1 MSGDAVG
8 DLVCG
13 MAAGI
18 SGKLVDYPLDTIKT
32 RMQAPGA
39 AEKYGSAWNC
49 ITTTARG
56 EGVRGFYAG
65 IGAPILGASVE
76 KAFIFTAYSGG
87 KRLYDALFQPTMSGN
102 TSAAD
107 TITRCAFGGSVS
119 GLATGLW
126 NTPVELIKCRVQ
138 VYPGRWRGVVHCA
151 KDTFTTGGVKS
162 LMRGLTPCLG
172 REVYGNAIWFGAY
185 ETILRSLTPPGV
197 TREKTPM
204 WIFPFSGGCAGMA
217 FWFLAFPFDT
227 VKTQMQV
234 NDAAASR
241 SMVEN
246 FRTIVKT
253 GGVKALFRGI
263 DVTLVRAF
271 PGSAAVFASY
281 ELFAAQWRHAM
292 HHPGPALPEEVKL
305 AEETVLGHGLAPTP

>member
-1 MSGDAVG
+1 MSGDAAG
-8 DLVCG
+8 DIICG

-18 SGKLVDYPLDTIKT
+18 SGKVIDYPLDTIKT
-32 RMQAPGA
+32 RMQTPGA
-39 AEKYGSAWNC
+39 VEQYGSAWKC

-65 IGAPILGASVE
+65 IGAPIAGECVA
-76 KAFIFTAYSGG
+76 KAFLFSAYSGG
-87 KRLYDALFQPTMSGN
+87 KRLYDALFRSSMSGN
-102 TSAAD
+102 TSATD
-107 TITRCAFGGSVS
+107 TVARCAFGGAVS
-119 GLATGLW
+119 GFATGLW
-126 NTPVELIKCRVQ
+126 NTPVELVKCRVQ
-138 VYPGRWRGVVHCA
+138 VNPGRWRGVVHCA
-151 KDTFTTGGVKS
+151 KETFTAGGMKT
-162 LMRGLTPCLG
+162 LFRGFTPCLP
-172 REVYGNAIWFGAY
+172 REVCGSAVWFGSY
-185 ETILRSLTPPGV
+185 ETFLRSLKPPGV

-204 WIFPFSGGCAGMA
+204 WIFPFSGGCAGLMSC
-217 FWFLAFPFDT
+217 LAFPFDT

-241 SMVEN
+241 SMAEN

-305 AEETVLGHGLAPTP
+305 AEEVGVSHGLTPGL

>member
-1 MSGDAVG
+1 MSGDATG
-8 DLVCG
+8 DMLCG

-18 SGKLVDYPLDTIKT
+18 SGKLVDYPFDTIKT
-32 RMQAPGA
+32 RMQMPGA
-39 AEKYGSAWNC
+39 EEQYGSAWKC

-56 EGVRGFYAG
+56 EGIRGFYAG
-65 IGAPILGASVE
+65 IGAPIAGEAVA
-76 KAFIFTAYSGG
+76 KAFVFTAYSGG
-87 KRLYDALFQPTMSGN
+87 KRLYDVLFQSSVSSN
-102 TSAAD
+102 TPAAE
-107 TITRCAFGGSVS
+107 TITRCTFGGAVA
-119 GLATGLW
+119 GVATGLW
-126 NTPVELIKCRVQ
+126 NTPVELVKCRVQ

-151 KDTFTTGGVKS
+151 KETFTTGGVKT

-172 REVYGNAIWFGAY
+172 REVCGNAVWFGSY
-185 ETILRSLTPPGV
+185 ESILRSLTPPGV

-204 WIFPFSGGCAGMA
+204 WIFPFSGGCAG
-217 FWFLAFPFDT
+217 LVYCLSFPFDT

-241 SMVEN
+241 SMAEN

-263 DVTLVRAF
+263 DVTLLRSF
-271 PGSAAVFASY
+271 PASAAVFASY

-292 HHPGPALPEEVKL
+292 HHPGPACRRYSSCWLRR
-305 AEETVLGHGLAPTP
+305 